1 MPKQMESEKKICPY
15 AATQTLESASF
26 DQSGVNNASKPFA
39 APGSV
44 SEMPTIIKNITKSS
58 GIKNDEARATPFC
71 TPKAI
76 MAAVKTHTPA
86 KGDFADKIQT
96 QGFRHL
102 QEVLKEKTL
111 RIRTPGG
118 VDRIIGIACRPTD
131 NHCVIDA
138 DDDIGHHVPPADRLE
153 PASEAAESQGR
164 RTPVTVA
171 DGIIEQQQRDA
182 RRQKRDQIG
191 QDERAAAVF
200 KSNIG
205 ETPNIAQADG
215 GPDGGNHKRA
225 ARAECGAFFRFGI
238 RHVDTS

>member
-1 MPKQMESEKKICPY
+1 M
-15 AATQTLESASF
+15 
-26 DQSGVNNASKPFA
+26 
-39 APGSV
+39 
-44 SEMPTIIKNITKSS
+44 
-58 GIKNDEARATPFC
+58 
-71 TPKAI
+71 
-76 MAAVKTHTPA
+76 
-86 KGDFADKIQT
+86 
-96 QGFRHL
+96 

-215 GPDGGNHKRA
+215 EPMA
-225 ARAECGAFFRFGI
+225 AIINARRVPNVARSFVLES
-238 RHVDTS
+238 DTLIPLELFIKNKPL